1 MEKIIIYMED
11 DTVSA
16 FNIKKGEPINPKG
29 LDSIKLNSAESVSEF
44 CDILRTKFN
53 IDDFSE
59 IDMNIYL
66 VNEGANAQTIN
77 ALREE
82 LQTAHNFYEN
92 TEENTIELAKKNDET
107 IKELKTQ
114 VDKLK
119 SLNDSLKSEKESLQK
134 TITEYESE
142 LTSLREFKESVT
154 KKVEEKLTKI
164 NEVREKREIE
174 SKLVKVDFIHDDQ
187 WDINNRFFPQIDKDK
202 VFIHQQFRDGETIS
216 VGSIIGIYDD
226 IQSDNHSLL
235 LGLHNNYRQN
245 GARIIKSK
253 VSGRIYYL
261 VEENETITHG
271 SPIAM
276 IGDFNSVEE
285 AKAYL
290 KVNNLI

>member
-1 MEKIIIYMED
+1 MEKIIIYIET

-16 FNIKKGEPINPKG
+16 FNVKKGEPIRPKG
-29 LDSIKLNSAESVSEF
+29 LDSMKLDSKESVSNF
-44 CDILRTKFN
+44 CKILRDKYN

-59 IDMNIYL
+59 IDMSICL
-66 VNEGANAQTIN
+66 VDEGADEEKLT

-82 LQTAHNFYEN
+82 LQNAHKFYEN

-154 KKVEEKLTKI
+154 KKAEEKLTKI

-174 SKLVKVDFIHDDQ
+174 AQLIKADFIHDDQ
-187 WDINNRFFPQIDKDK
+187 WDINNRFIPHADTD
-202 VFIHQQFRDGETIS
+202 VVYIHQKFKNGETVS
-216 VGSIIGIYDD
+216 LGSIIAIYDD
-226 IQSDNHSLL
+226 IL
-235 LGLHNNYRQN
+235 LGKNKSYREN

-253 VSGRIYYL
+253 VSGRIFYL
-261 VEENETITHG
+261 SEENQTITHG
-271 SPIAM
+271 YPIAM

-285 AKAYL
+285 AAEYA
-290 KVNNLI
+290 VIHNLI

>member
-1 MEKIIIYMED
+1 MEKIIIYIEN

-16 FNIKKGEPINPKG
+16 FNVKKGEPIRPKG
-29 LDSIKLNSAESVSEF
+29 LDSMKLDSKESVSNF
-44 CDILRTKFN
+44 CKILRDKYN

-107 IKELKTQ
+107 IKELKAQ

-119 SLNDSLKSEKESLQK
+119 SLNDSLKSENESLQK
-134 TITEYESE
+134 KITKYETE
-142 LTSLREFKESVT
+142 LTSLRELKESVT
-154 KKVEEKLTKI
+154 KKAEEKLTKI
-164 NEVREKREIE
+164 NEVKEKREIE
-174 SKLVKVDFIHDDQ
+174 AQLIKTDFIHDDQ
-187 WDINNRFFPQIDKDK
+187 WDINNRFFPNADKDA
-202 VFIHQQFRDGETIS
+202 VYIHQKFKNGETVS
-216 VGSIIGIYDD
+216 VGSIIAIYDD
-226 IQSDNHSLL
+226 IL
-235 LGLHNNYRQN
+235 LGKNKSYREN

-253 VSGRIYYL
+253 VSGRIFYL
-261 VEENETITHG
+261 SEENQTITHG
-271 SPIAM
+271 YPIAM

-285 AKAYL
+285 AAEYAVKH
-290 KVNNLI
+290 NLI

>member
-1 MEKIIIYMED
+1 MEKIIIYIEN

-16 FNIKKGEPINPKG
+16 FNVKKGEPIRPKG
-29 LDSIKLNSAESVSEF
+29 LDSMKLDSKESVSNF
-44 CDILRTKFN
+44 CKILRDKYN

-59 IDMNIYL
+59 IDMTIYL
-66 VNEGANAQTIN
+66 VNEEANTEILA

-82 LQTAHNFYEN
+82 LQNAHKFYEN

-154 KKVEEKLTKI
+154 KKAEEKLTKI

-174 SKLVKVDFIHDDQ
+174 AQLIKADFIHDDQ
-187 WDINNRFFPQIDKDK
+187 WDINNRFIPHADKDK
-202 VFIHQQFRDGETIS
+202 VFFHKKFRDGETIS
-216 VGSIIGIYDD
+216 AGSIIGIYDD
-226 IQSDNHSLL
+226 IQSDNHALL
-235 LGLHNNYRQN
+235 LDLNTTFRQN
-245 GARIIKSK
+245 GARMIKSK

-285 AKAYL
+285 AACYAEEH
-290 KVNNLI
+290 NLI

>member
-1 MEKIIIYMED
+1 MEKIIIYIEN

-16 FNIKKGEPINPKG
+16 CNVKKGEPIRPKG
-29 LDSIKLNSAESVSEF
+29 LDSMKLDSKESVSNF
-44 CDILRTKFN
+44 CKILRDKYN
-53 IDDFSE
+53 IDDFSD
-59 IDMNIYL
+59 IDMSICL
-66 VNEGANAQTIN
+66 VNEGADEEKLT

-119 SLNDSLKSEKESLQK
+119 SLNASLKSEKESLQK

-154 KKVEEKLTKI
+154 KKAEEKLTKI

-174 SKLVKVDFIHDDQ
+174 AQLIKADFIHDDQ
-187 WDINNRFFPQIDKDK
+187 WDINNRFIPHADTDA
-202 VFIHQQFRDGETIS
+202 VYIHQKFKNGETVS
-216 VGSIIGIYDD
+216 LGSIIAIYDD
-226 IQSDNHSLL
+226 IL
-235 LGLHNNYRQN
+235 LGKNKSYREN

-253 VSGRIYYL
+253 VSGRIFYL
-261 VEENETITHG
+261 SEENQTITHG
-271 SPIAM
+271 YPIAM

-285 AKAYL
+285 AAEYA
-290 KVNNLI
+290 VIHNLI

>member
-1 MEKIIIYMED
+1 MEKIIIYIEN

-16 FNIKKGEPINPKG
+16 FNVKKGEPIRPKG
-29 LDSIKLNSAESVSEF
+29 LDSMKLDSKESVSNF
-44 CDILRTKFN
+44 CKILRDKYN

-59 IDMNIYL
+59 IDMTIYL
-66 VNEGANAQTIN
+66 VNEEANTEILA

-154 KKVEEKLTKI
+154 KKAEEKLTKI

-174 SKLVKVDFIHDDQ
+174 AQLIKADFIHDDQ
-187 WDINNRFFPQIDKDK
+187 WDINNRFIPHADTDA
-202 VFIHQQFRDGETIS
+202 VYIHQKFKNGETVS
-216 VGSIIGIYDD
+216 LGSIIAIYDD
-226 IQSDNHSLL
+226 IL
-235 LGLHNNYRQN
+235 LGKNKSYREN

-253 VSGRIYYL
+253 VSGRIFYL
-261 VEENETITHG
+261 SEENQTITHG
-271 SPIAM
+271 YPIAM

-285 AKAYL
+285 AAEYA
-290 KVNNLI
+290 VIHNLI

>member
-1 MEKIIIYMED
+1 MEKIIIYIEN

-16 FNIKKGEPINPKG
+16 FNVKKGEPIRPKG
-29 LDSIKLNSAESVSEF
+29 LDSMKLDSKESVLNF
-44 CDILRTKFN
+44 CKILRDKYN
-53 IDDFSE
+53 IDDFSD
-59 IDMNIYL
+59 IDMSICL
-66 VNEGANAQTIN
+66 INEGADEEKLT

-82 LQTAHNFYEN
+82 LQSAHNFYEN

-119 SLNDSLKSEKESLQK
+119 SLNDLLKSEKESLQK

-154 KKVEEKLTKI
+154 KKEEEKLTKI

-174 SKLVKVDFIHDDQ
+174 AQLIKADFIHDDQ
-187 WDINNRFFPQIDKDK
+187 WDINNRFFPHADKD
-202 VFIHQQFRDGETIS
+202 VVYIHQKFKNGETVS
-216 VGSIIGIYDD
+216 VGSIIAIYDD
-226 IQSDNHSLL
+226 IL
-235 LGLHNNYRQN
+235 LGKNKSYREN

-253 VSGRIYYL
+253 VSGRIFYL
-261 VEENETITHG
+261 SEENQTITHG
-271 SPIAM
+271 YPIAM

-285 AKAYL
+285 AAEYAVKH
-290 KVNNLI
+290 NLI

>member
-1 MEKIIIYMED
+1 MEKIIIYIEN

-16 FNIKKGEPINPKG
+16 FNVKKGEPIRPKG
-29 LDSIKLNSAESVSEF
+29 LDSMKLDSKESVSNF
-44 CDILRTKFN
+44 CKILRDKYN

-59 IDMNIYL
+59 IDMSICL
-66 VNEGANAQTIN
+66 VDEGADEEKLT

-82 LQTAHNFYEN
+82 LQNAHKFYEN

-154 KKVEEKLTKI
+154 KKAEEKLTKI

-174 SKLVKVDFIHDDQ
+174 AQLIKADFIHDDQ
-187 WDINNRFFPQIDKDK
+187 WDINNRFIPHADTDA
-202 VFIHQQFRDGETIS
+202 VYIHQKFKNGETVS
-216 VGSIIGIYDD
+216 LGSIIAIYDD
-226 IQSDNHSLL
+226 IL
-235 LGLHNNYRQN
+235 LGKNKSYREN

-253 VSGRIYYL
+253 VSGRIFYL
-261 VEENETITHG
+261 SEENQTITHG
-271 SPIAM
+271 DPIAM

-285 AKAYL
+285 AAEYA
-290 KVNNLI
+290 VIHNLI

>member
-1 MEKIIIYMED
+1 MEKIIIYIEN

-16 FNIKKGEPINPKG
+16 FNVKKGEPIRPKG
-29 LDSIKLNSAESVSEF
+29 LDSMKLDSKESVSNF
-44 CDILRTKFN
+44 CKILRDKYN

-59 IDMNIYL
+59 IDMTIYL
-66 VNEGANAQTIN
+66 VNEEANTEILA

-82 LQTAHNFYEN
+82 LQNAHKFYEN

-154 KKVEEKLTKI
+154 KKAEEKLTKI

-174 SKLVKVDFIHDDQ
+174 AQLIKADFIHDDQ
-187 WDINNRFFPQIDKDK
+187 WDINNRFIPHADTDA
-202 VFIHQQFRDGETIS
+202 VYIHQKFKNGETVS
-216 VGSIIGIYDD
+216 LGSIIAIYDD
-226 IQSDNHSLL
+226 IL
-235 LGLHNNYRQN
+235 LGKNKSYREN

-253 VSGRIYYL
+253 VSGRIFYL
-261 VEENETITHG
+261 SEENQTITHG
-271 SPIAM
+271 YPIAM

-285 AKAYL
+285 AAEYA
-290 KVNNLI
+290 VIHNLI

>member
-1 MEKIIIYMED
+1 MEKIIIYIEH

-16 FNIKKGEPINPKG
+16 FNVKKGEPIRPKG
-29 LDSIKLNSAESVSEF
+29 LDSIKLDSKESVSNF
-44 CDILRTKFN
+44 CKILRDKYN

-59 IDMNIYL
+59 IDMTIYL
-66 VNEGANAQTIN
+66 VNEEANTEILA

-82 LQTAHNFYEN
+82 LQNAHKFYEN

-154 KKVEEKLTKI
+154 KKAEEKLTKI

-174 SKLVKVDFIHDDQ
+174 AQLIKADFIHDDQ
-187 WDINNRFFPQIDKDK
+187 WDINNRFIPHADTDA
-202 VFIHQQFRDGETIS
+202 VYIHQKFKNGETVS
-216 VGSIIGIYDD
+216 LGSIIAIYDD
-226 IQSDNHSLL
+226 IL
-235 LGLHNNYRQN
+235 LGKNKSYREN

-285 AKAYL
+285 AACYAEEH
-290 KVNNLI
+290 NLI

>member
-1 MEKIIIYMED
+1 MEKIIIYIEG

-16 FNIKKGEPINPKG
+16 FNVKKGEPIRPKG
-29 LDSIKLNSAESVSEF
+29 LDSMKLDSKESVSNF
-44 CDILRTKFN
+44 CKILRDKYN

-59 IDMNIYL
+59 IDMSICL
-66 VNEGANAQTIN
+66 VDEGADEEKLT

-82 LQTAHNFYEN
+82 LQNAHKFYEN

-119 SLNDSLKSEKESLQK
+119 SLNASLKSEKESLQK

-154 KKVEEKLTKI
+154 KKAEEKLTKI

-174 SKLVKVDFIHDDQ
+174 AQLIKADFIHDDQ
-187 WDINNRFFPQIDKDK
+187 WDINNRFFPHADTDA
-202 VFIHQQFRDGETIS
+202 VYIHQKLKNGETVS
-216 VGSIIGIYDD
+216 LGSIIAIYDD
-226 IQSDNHSLL
+226 IL
-235 LGLHNNYRQN
+235 LGKNKSYREN

-253 VSGRIYYL
+253 VSGRIFYL
-261 VEENETITHG
+261 SEENQTITHG
-271 SPIAM
+271 YPIAM

-285 AKAYL
+285 AAEYA
-290 KVNNLI
+290 VIHNLI

>member
-1 MEKIIIYMED
+1 MK
-11 DTVSA
+11 
-16 FNIKKGEPINPKG
+16 
-29 LDSIKLNSAESVSEF
+29 LDSKESVSIF
-44 CDILRTKFN
+44 CKILRDKYN
-53 IDDFSE
+53 IDDFSD
-59 IDMNIYL
+59 IDMSICL
-66 VNEGANAQTIN
+66 VNEGADEEKLT

-119 SLNDSLKSEKESLQK
+119 SLNASLKSEKESLQK

-154 KKVEEKLTKI
+154 KKAEEKLTKI

-174 SKLVKVDFIHDDQ
+174 AQLIKADFIHDDQ
-187 WDINNRFFPQIDKDK
+187 WDINNRFIPHADTDA
-202 VFIHQQFRDGETIS
+202 VYIHQKFKNGETVS
-216 VGSIIGIYDD
+216 LGSIIAIYDD
-226 IQSDNHSLL
+226 IL
-235 LGLHNNYRQN
+235 LGKNKSYREN

-253 VSGRIYYL
+253 VSGRIFYL
-261 VEENETITHG
+261 SEENQTITHG
-271 SPIAM
+271 YPIAM

-285 AKAYL
+285 AAEYA
-290 KVNNLI
+290 VIHNLI

>member
-1 MEKIIIYMED
+1 MEKIIIYIEN

-16 FNIKKGEPINPKG
+16 FNVKKGEPIRPKG
-29 LDSIKLNSAESVSEF
+29 LDSMKLDSKESVSNF
-44 CDILRTKFN
+44 CKILRDKYN

-59 IDMNIYL
+59 IDMTIYL
-66 VNEGANAQTIN
+66 VNEEANTEILA

-82 LQTAHNFYEN
+82 LQNAHKFYEN

-154 KKVEEKLTKI
+154 KKAEEKLTKI

-174 SKLVKVDFIHDDQ
+174 AQLIKADFIHDDQ
-187 WDINNRFFPQIDKDK
+187 WDINNRFIPHADTDA
-202 VFIHQQFRDGETIS
+202 VYIHQKFKNGETVS
-216 VGSIIGIYDD
+216 LGSIIAIYDD
-226 IQSDNHSLL
+226 IL
-235 LGLHNNYRQN
+235 LGKNKSYREN

-253 VSGRIYYL
+253 VSGRIFYL
-261 VEENETITHG
+261 SEENQTITHG
-271 SPIAM
+271 YPIAM

-285 AKAYL
+285 AACYAEEH
-290 KVNNLI
+290 NLI

>member
-1 MEKIIIYMED
+1 MEKIIIYIEN

-16 FNIKKGEPINPKG
+16 CNVKKGEPIRPKG
-29 LDSIKLNSAESVSEF
+29 LDSMKLDSKESVSNF
-44 CDILRTKFN
+44 CKILRDKYN
-53 IDDFSE
+53 IDDFSD
-59 IDMNIYL
+59 IDMSICL
-66 VNEGANAQTIN
+66 VNEGADEEKLT

-119 SLNDSLKSEKESLQK
+119 SLNASLKSEKESLQK

-154 KKVEEKLTKI
+154 KKAEEKLTKI

-174 SKLVKVDFIHDDQ
+174 AQLIKADFIHDDQ
-187 WDINNRFFPQIDKDK
+187 WDINNRFIPHADTDA
-202 VFIHQQFRDGETIS
+202 VYIHQKFKNGETVS
-216 VGSIIGIYDD
+216 LGSIIAIYDD
-226 IQSDNHSLL
+226 IL
-235 LGLHNNYRQN
+235 LGKNKSYREN

-253 VSGRIYYL
+253 VSGRIFYL
-261 VEENETITHG
+261 SEENQTITHG
-271 SPIAM
+271 YPIAM

-285 AKAYL
+285 AACYAEEH
-290 KVNNLI
+290 NLI

>member
-1 MEKIIIYMED
+1 MEKIIIYIEN

-16 FNIKKGEPINPKG
+16 FNVKKGEPIRPKG
-29 LDSIKLNSAESVSEF
+29 LDSIKLDSKESVSNF
-44 CDILRTKFN
+44 CKILRDKYN

-59 IDMNIYL
+59 IDMSICL
-66 VNEGANAQTIN
+66 VDEGADEEKLT

-82 LQTAHNFYEN
+82 LQNAHKFYEN

-142 LTSLREFKESVT
+142 LTALREFKESVT
-154 KKVEEKLTKI
+154 KKAEEKLTKI

-174 SKLVKVDFIHDDQ
+174 AQLIKADFIHDDQ
-187 WDINNRFFPQIDKDK
+187 WDINNRFIPHADTDA
-202 VFIHQQFRDGETIS
+202 VYIHQKFKNGETVS
-216 VGSIIGIYDD
+216 LGIIIAIYDD
-226 IQSDNHSLL
+226 IL
-235 LGLHNNYRQN
+235 LGKNKSYREN

-253 VSGRIYYL
+253 VSGRIFYL
-261 VEENETITHG
+261 SEENQTITHG
-271 SPIAM
+271 YPIAM

-285 AKAYL
+285 AAEYA
-290 KVNNLI
+290 VIHNLI

>member
-1 MEKIIIYMED
+1 MERILIYIEN

-16 FNIKKGEPINPKG
+16 FNVKKGEPIRPKG
-29 LDSIKLNSAESVSEF
+29 LDSIKLDSKESVSNF
-44 CDILRTKFN
+44 CKILRDKYN

-59 IDMNIYL
+59 IDMTIYL
-66 VNEGANAQTIN
+66 VNEEANTEILA

-82 LQTAHNFYEN
+82 LQNAHKFYEN

-154 KKVEEKLTKI
+154 KKAEEKLTKI

-174 SKLVKVDFIHDDQ
+174 AQLIKADFIHDDQ
-187 WDINNRFFPQIDKDK
+187 WDINNRFIPHADTDA
-202 VFIHQQFRDGETIS
+202 VYIHQKFKNGETVS
-216 VGSIIGIYDD
+216 LGSIIAIYDD
-226 IQSDNHSLL
+226 IL
-235 LGLHNNYRQN
+235 LGKNKSYREN

-253 VSGRIYYL
+253 VSGRIFYL
-261 VEENETITHG
+261 SEENQTITHG
-271 SPIAM
+271 YPIAM

-285 AKAYL
+285 AAEYA
-290 KVNNLI
+290 VIHNLI

>member
-1 MEKIIIYMED
+1 MEKIIIYIEN

-16 FNIKKGEPINPKG
+16 CNVKKGEPIRPKG
-29 LDSIKLNSAESVSEF
+29 LDSMKLDSKESVSNF
-44 CDILRTKFN
+44 CKILRDKYN
-53 IDDFSE
+53 IDDFSD
-59 IDMNIYL
+59 IDMSICL
-66 VNEGANAQTIN
+66 VNEGADEEKLT

-119 SLNDSLKSEKESLQK
+119 SLNASLKSEKESLQK

-154 KKVEEKLTKI
+154 KKAEEKLTKI

-174 SKLVKVDFIHDDQ
+174 AQLIKADFIHDDQ
-187 WDINNRFFPQIDKDK
+187 WDINNRFFPHADTDA
-202 VFIHQQFRDGETIS
+202 VYIHQKFKNGETVS
-216 VGSIIGIYDD
+216 LGSIIAIYDD
-226 IQSDNHSLL
+226 IL
-235 LGLHNNYRQN
+235 LGKNKSYREN

-253 VSGRIYYL
+253 VSGRIFYL
-261 VEENETITHG
+261 SEENQTITHG
-271 SPIAM
+271 YPIAM

-285 AKAYL
+285 AACYAEEH
-290 KVNNLI
+290 NLI

>member
-1 MEKIIIYMED
+1 MEKIIIYIEN

-16 FNIKKGEPINPKG
+16 FNVKKGEPIRPKG
-29 LDSIKLNSAESVSEF
+29 LDSIKLDSKESVSNF
-44 CDILRTKFN
+44 CKILRDKYN

-59 IDMNIYL
+59 IDMTIYL
-66 VNEGANAQTIN
+66 VNEEANTEILA

-82 LQTAHNFYEN
+82 LQNAHKFYEN

-154 KKVEEKLTKI
+154 KKAEEKLTKI

-174 SKLVKVDFIHDDQ
+174 AQLIKADFIHDDQ
-187 WDINNRFFPQIDKDK
+187 WDINNRFIPHTDTDA
-202 VFIHQQFRDGETIS
+202 VYIHQQFKNGETVS
-216 VGSIIGIYDD
+216 LGSIIAIYDD
-226 IQSDNHSLL
+226 IL
-235 LGLHNNYRQN
+235 LGKNKSYREN

-253 VSGRIYYL
+253 VSGRIFYL
-261 VEENETITHG
+261 SEENQTITHG
-271 SPIAM
+271 YPIAM

-285 AKAYL
+285 AACYAEEH
-290 KVNNLI
+290 NLI

>member
-1 MEKIIIYMED
+1 MEKIIIYIEN

-16 FNIKKGEPINPKG
+16 CNVKKGEPIRPKG
-29 LDSIKLNSAESVSEF
+29 LDSMKLDSKESVSNF
-44 CDILRTKFN
+44 CKILRDKYN

-59 IDMNIYL
+59 IDMTIYL
-66 VNEGANAQTIN
+66 VNEEANTEILA

-82 LQTAHNFYEN
+82 LQNAHKFYEN

-154 KKVEEKLTKI
+154 KKAEEKLTKI

-174 SKLVKVDFIHDDQ
+174 AQLIKADFIHDDQ
-187 WDINNRFFPQIDKDK
+187 WDINNRFIPHADTDA
-202 VFIHQQFRDGETIS
+202 VYIHQKFKNGETVS
-216 VGSIIGIYDD
+216 LGSIIAIYDD
-226 IQSDNHSLL
+226 IL
-235 LGLHNNYRQN
+235 LGKNKSYREN

-253 VSGRIYYL
+253 VSGRIFYL
-261 VEENETITHG
+261 SEENQTITHG
-271 SPIAM
+271 YPIAM

-285 AKAYL
+285 AAEYA
-290 KVNNLI
+290 VIHNLI